1 MVEWSDAARVVVA
14 TLQPVAA
21 PLWEVAAAVVAAAVV
36 AVAVVAVA
44 VVAVAVV
51 GVFVAEAA

>member
-21 PLWEVAAAVVAAAVV
+21 PLWEVAVLVAA
-36 AVAVVAVA
+36 AVVAVA